1 MTATQF
7 AGVIPPLCTP
17 LHDDWTVD
25 TASFRRHIEAQI
37 TAGVHGIFVL
47 GSSGEVPFLPD
58 TQRRVVLETAVD
70 QAAGRVPVLAGCI
83 DMTTLRVLE
92 HVRDAEKAGAD
103 AIVVTAPY
111 YTRTHVAEIDRHF
124 RLLAERTELPIFA
137 YDIPMAVHNRL
148 DREMVLRLAADG
160 VIAGLKD
167 SSGDEAGFRFV
178 LLRKAERELDS
189 FAVFTGSELMVD
201 TALALGA
208 NGVVPGLANVDP
220 DGYVAIHRHV
230 RAGELDAARK
240 VQERL
245 LNLFTITDI
254 APTGRMGRGSAALG
268 AFKAA
273 MKLRGFIDNAVMA
286 PPQLP
291 LNAEELLQIK
301 EKLVESG
308 LV

>member
-1 MTATQF
+1 MTATRF

-17 LHDDWTVD
+17 LHDDWTID
-25 TASFRRHIEAQI
+25 TASFRRHIDGQL

-58 TQRRVVLETAVD
+58 GHRRVVLETAVD

-83 DMTTLRVLE
+83 DMTTLRVLG
-92 HVRDAEKAGAD
+92 HVRDAEAAGAD

-111 YTRTHVAEIDRHF
+111 YTRTHAAEIERHF
-124 RLLAERTELPIFA
+124 RLIREHTELPVFA
-137 YDIPMAVHNRL
+137 YDIPVAVHNRL
-148 DREMVLRLAADG
+148 DREMVLRLAAEG
-160 VIAGLKD
+160 VLAGLKD

-178 LLRKAERELDS
+178 VLGKKERGLDS
-189 FAVFTGSELMVD
+189 FAVFTGSELVVD
-201 TALALGA
+201 AALSMGA
-208 NGVVPGLANVDP
+208 DGVVPGLANVDP

-230 RAGELDAARK
+230 LAGELDAARRI
-240 VQERL
+240 QERL
-245 LNLFTITDI
+245 LRLFTITDV
-254 APTGRMGRGSAALG
+254 APPARMGRGSAALG

-301 EKLVESG
+301 EKLAESG

>member
-1 MTATQF
+1 MTTPQF

-58 TQRRVVLETAVD
+58 AQRRVVLETAVD

-83 DMTTLRVLE
+83 DMTTLRVAE

-124 RLLAERTELPIFA
+124 RLLAERTGLPIFA

-178 LLRKAERELDS
+178 LLRKAERGLDS

-230 RAGELDAARK
+230 LAGELDAAKK

-245 LNLFTITDI
+245 LNLFTITDV
-254 APTGRMGRGSAALG
+254 APVDRMGRGSAALG

-291 LNAEELLQIK
+291 LNAEELLRIK
-301 EKLVESG
+301 EKLAETG